1 MHGLG
6 SPIRSLFYSK
16 LTWGASDR
24 SESALTPASVFATAE
39 ACQAARPHTR
49 LHRQGPL
56 QVTAAIDRQKI
67 PYQQA
72 ELQAADSE
80 RKAAVGRLAACG
92 LTFLVAQ
99 PVLYS
104 GLSTADYTE
113 ITVVGGVIVL
123 IAALEVWLRRAI
135 LENMLILNR
144 SALQQRR
151 QEALERR
158 AEALRQQGLP
168 VVSKDLYQ
176 AEDDSSDTES

>member
-6 SPIRSLFYSK
+6 SQIRVLFYSK

-24 SESALTPASVFATAE
+24 FEGALM
-39 ACQAARPHTR
+39 
-49 LHRQGPL
+49 PL
-56 QVTAAIDRQKI
+56 RVTAAIDREEI

-92 LTFLVAQ
+92 LTFLAAQ

-123 IAALEVWLRRAI
+123 ISALEVWLRRAI

-158 AEALRQQGLP
+158 AETQQGLP
-168 VVSKDLYQ
+168 VVPKDLYQ
-176 AEDDSSDTES
+176 AGDDSSDTES